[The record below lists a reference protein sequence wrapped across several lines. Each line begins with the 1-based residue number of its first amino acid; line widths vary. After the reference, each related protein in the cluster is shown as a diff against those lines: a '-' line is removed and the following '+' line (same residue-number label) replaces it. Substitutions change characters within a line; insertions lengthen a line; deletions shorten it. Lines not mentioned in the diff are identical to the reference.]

1 MLSRK
6 KRQVAVDTSFGHAYL
21 SLCGGYHGNSER
33 DQHISMATTTMTSN
47 TRPDQRA
54 DPSQSGAR
62 ASTDAEETEDR
73 GGVVPMETK
82 EIK

>member
-33 DQHISMATTTMTSN
+33 DQPKAVPGLAPMLRRLKIE
-47 TRPDQRA
+47 
-54 DPSQSGAR
+54 
-62 ASTDAEETEDR
+62 AE
-73 GGVVPMETK
+73 
-82 EIK
+82 